1 MVILAFGSK
10 NSTPSFVLTLPM
22 VIGLNEQD
30 LLYKEFKK
38 CGIIYNQLVNVTTK
52 MWHQL
57 RKTRK
62 YRELMAAIAKATPDS
77 DEQKALFKRR
87 EKMLK
92 EYRFSEDAFHAMV
105 VPYAKHYAINSHIA
119 QAVAS
124 DVWKAWSTFFF
135 SKGKEVHYKRLD
147 DLAAISGKNNST
159 GIVLRPAN
167 LTTNNIESAKRKA
180 QKAVEERYD
189 DMYGRS
195 DPKDDKKVVLPDEVK
210 PQMEAEIAA
219 ATAKVKTSIGK
230 GELRIVYGNHTFP
243 VTLRNPNTQTGW
255 YQQEALKCGVK
266 YCRIIRKW
274 VGTKWKYYAQ
284 IVLEG
289 YPPIK
294 CDSNGVAKHSVK
306 QGRVGIDI
314 GTQTIAFSGKDVCD
328 LRVLAPSAR
337 AQAKS
342 LVNEIAATLRAM
354 DRSRRATNPKYYN
367 PDGTIKRLRRQHGQ
381 KQKRKWKYSKR
392 YYRLRAKLRNLYRKL
407 ADIRK
412 MEHNILANELLA
424 HGNEFVV
431 EDMNYK
437 ALQKRSKETKINPK
451 TGRTHTKKRFGKSL
465 SRCAPATFISILSKK
480 ANRYGGTV
488 IKVSTF
494 ETKASQFDH
503 TDESYTKKKLSERMA
518 RLRSGDIVQRDL
530 YSAFL
535 LEHIDIDS
543 LQYNMETLNSAFP
556 AFLEMH
562 ENTKRRLQAVVSS
575 LPASIGF

>member
-1 MVILAFGSK
+1 MAFGSK

-30 LLYKEFKK
+30 YLNKEFKK
-38 CGIIYNQLVNVTTK
+38 CGIIYNQLVNATTK

-62 YRELMAAIAKATPDS
+62 YRELMAAIAKAAPDS
-77 DEQKALFKRR
+77 DEQKALFKQR

-105 VPYAKHYAINSHIA
+105 VPYAKHYAINSHVAQSIA
-119 QAVAS
+119 TAV
-124 DVWKAWSTFFF
+124 WTAWSSFFF
-135 SKGKEVHYKRLD
+135 DKGKEVHYKKLEYVSS
-147 DLAAISGKNNST
+147 ISGKNNAT
-159 GIVLRPAN
+159 GIMLRPAN
-167 LTTNNIESAKRKA
+167 HTTSVINSAKTKAKNSIEKKYFAAYRKPDA
-180 QKAVEERYD
+180 KEGEE
-189 DMYGRS
+189 
-195 DPKDDKKVVLPDEVK
+195 VVLPDEVK
-210 PQMEAEIAA
+210 AQMEKEIAA

-230 GELRIVYGNHTFP
+230 GKLHITYGDYTFP
-243 VTLRNPNTQTGW
+243 VTLRNPDTQTGW

-274 VGTKWKYYAQ
+274 VSTKWKYYAQ

-294 CDSNGVAKHSVK
+294 CDNNGVAKHPVK

-328 LRVLAPSAR
+328 LRVLASAAR

-367 PDGTIKRLRRQHGQ
+367 PDGTIKRLKRQHGQ
-381 KQKRKWKYSKR
+381 KQRREWKYSKR

-451 TGRTHTKKRFGKSL
+451 TGRAHTKKRFGKSL

-518 RLRSGDIVQRDL
+518 RLRNGDIVQRDL

-535 LEHIDIDS
+535 LEHIDTES

-562 ENTKRRLQAVVSS
+562 ENTKRRLQAVGSS

>member
-1 MVILAFGSK
+1 MAFGSK

-30 LLYKEFKK
+30 YLNKEFKK
-38 CGIIYNQLVNVTTK
+38 CGIIYNQLVNATTK

-62 YRELMAAIAKATPDS
+62 YRELMAAIAKAAPDS
-77 DEQKALFKRR
+77 DEQKALFKQR

-105 VPYAKHYAINSHIA
+105 VPYAKHYAINSHVAQSIA
-119 QAVAS
+119 TAV
-124 DVWKAWSTFFF
+124 WTAWSSFFF
-135 SKGKEVHYKRLD
+135 DKGKEVHYKKLEYVSS
-147 DLAAISGKNNST
+147 ISGKNNAT
-159 GIVLRPAN
+159 GIMLRPAN
-167 LTTNNIESAKRKA
+167 HTTSVINSAKTKAKNSIEKKYFAAYRKPDA
-180 QKAVEERYD
+180 KEGEE
-189 DMYGRS
+189 
-195 DPKDDKKVVLPDEVK
+195 VVLPDEVK
-210 PQMEAEIAA
+210 AQMEKEIAA

-230 GELRIVYGNHTFP
+230 GKLHITYGDYTFP
-243 VTLRNPNTQTGW
+243 VTLRNPDTQTGW

-274 VGTKWKYYAQ
+274 VSTKWKYYAQ

-294 CDSNGVAKHSVK
+294 CDNNGVAKHPVK

-328 LRVLAPSAR
+328 LRVLAPAAR

-367 PDGTIKRLRRQHGQ
+367 PDGTIKRLKLQHGQ
-381 KQKRKWKYSKR
+381 KQRREWKYSKR

-451 TGRTHTKKRFGKSL
+451 TGRAHTKKRFGKSL
-465 SRCAPATFISILSKK
+465 SRCAPATFISILSKQ

-518 RLRSGDIVQRDL
+518 RLRNGDIVQRDL

-535 LEHIDIDS
+535 LEHIDTES

-562 ENTKRRLQAVVSS
+562 ENTKRRLQAVGSS

>member
-1 MVILAFGSK
+1 MAFGSK

-38 CGIIYNQLVNVTTK
+38 CGIIYNQLVSVTTK

-230 GELRIVYGNHTFP
+230 GELRIVYGDYTFP
-243 VTLRNPNTQTGW
+243 LTLRNPNTQTGW

-367 PDGTIKRLRRQHGQ
+367 PDGTIKRLKRQHGQ
-381 KQKRKWKYSKR
+381 KQRREWKYSKR

-451 TGRTHTKKRFGKSL
+451 TGRAHTKKRFGKSL

-535 LEHIDIDS
+535 LEHIDTES

-562 ENTKRRLQAVVSS
+562 ENTKQRLQAVGSS

>member
-1 MVILAFGSK
+1 MAFGSK

-30 LLYKEFKK
+30 LLCKEFKK
-38 CGIIYNQLVNVTTK
+38 CGIIYNELVSVTTK

-57 RKTRK
+57 RKTHK
-62 YRELMAAIAKATPDS
+62 YRELMAAIAKAVPDS
-77 DEQKALFKRR
+77 DEQKALFKQR

-92 EYRFSEDAFHAMV
+92 EYRFSEDAFHVMV
-105 VPYAKHYAINSHIA
+105 VPYAKHYAINSHVAQSIA
-119 QAVAS
+119 TAV
-124 DVWKAWSTFFF
+124 WTAWSSFFF
-135 SKGKEVHYKRLD
+135 DKGKEVHYKKLEQVFS
-147 DLAAISGKNNST
+147 ISGKNNAT
-159 GIVLRPAN
+159 GIILRPAN
-167 LTTNNIESAKRKA
+167 CTTSVINSAKKKIKCSIEEKYFAAYRKPDA
-180 QKAVEERYD
+180 KEDEE
-189 DMYGRS
+189 
-195 DPKDDKKVVLPDEVK
+195 VILPNEVK
-210 PQMEAEIAA
+210 TQMEKEIAA

-230 GELRIVYGNHTFP
+230 GELRLVYGDYTFP
-243 VTLRNPNTQTGW
+243 LTLRNPDTQTGW

-294 CDSNGVAKHSVK
+294 CDSNGVAKHPVK

-314 GTQTIAFSGKDVCD
+314 GTQTIAFSGKDVCE

-342 LVNEIAATLRAM
+342 LANEIASTLRAM

-367 PDGTIKRLRRQHGQ
+367 PDGTIKRLKRQHGQ
-381 KQKRKWKYSKR
+381 KQKREWKYSKR
-392 YYRLRAKLRNLYRKL
+392 YYRLRAKLRNLYRKM

-424 HGNEFVV
+424 YGNEFVV

-437 ALQKRSKETKINPK
+437 ALQKRSKETKVNPK
-451 TGRTHTKKRFGKSL
+451 TGRAHTKKRFGKSL
-465 SRCAPATFISILSKK
+465 SRCAPAMFISILNKK
-480 ANRYGGTV
+480 ANRYGGSV

-503 TDESYTKKKLSERMA
+503 TDESYTKKRLSERMA
-518 RLRSGDIVQRDL
+518 HLSSGEVVQRDL

-535 LEHIDIDS
+535 LEYIDTES
-543 LQYNMETLNSAFP
+543 LEYNTKALNSAFP

-562 ENTKRRLQAVVSS
+562 ENTKRRLQAVGSS

>member
-1 MVILAFGSK
+1 
-10 NSTPSFVLTLPM
+10 
-22 VIGLNEQD
+22 
-30 LLYKEFKK
+30 
-38 CGIIYNQLVNVTTK
+38 
-52 MWHQL
+52 
-57 RKTRK
+57 
-62 YRELMAAIAKATPDS
+62 
-77 DEQKALFKRR
+77 
-87 EKMLK
+87 
-92 EYRFSEDAFHAMV
+92 MV
-105 VPYAKHYAINSHIA
+105 VPYAKHYAINSHVAQSIA
-119 QAVAS
+119 TAV
-124 DVWKAWSTFFF
+124 WTAWSSFFF
-135 SKGKEVHYKRLD
+135 DKGKEVHYKKLEYVSS
-147 DLAAISGKNNST
+147 ISGKNNAT
-159 GIVLRPAN
+159 GIMLRPAN
-167 LTTNNIESAKRKA
+167 HTTSVINSAKTKAKNSIEKKYFAAYRKPDA
-180 QKAVEERYD
+180 KEGEE
-189 DMYGRS
+189 
-195 DPKDDKKVVLPDEVK
+195 VVLPDEVK
-210 PQMEAEIAA
+210 AQMEKEIAA

-230 GELRIVYGNHTFP
+230 GKLHITYGDYTFP
-243 VTLRNPNTQTGW
+243 VTLRNPDTQTGW

-274 VGTKWKYYAQ
+274 VSTKLKYYAQ

-294 CDSNGVAKHSVK
+294 CDNNGVAKHPVK

-328 LRVLAPSAR
+328 LRVLAPVAR

-342 LVNEIAATLRAM
+342 LVNEIASTLRAM

-367 PDGTIKRLRRQHGQ
+367 PDGTIKRLKRQHGQ

-451 TGRTHTKKRFGKSL
+451 NGRAYTKKRFGKSL
-465 SRCAPATFISILSKK
+465 SRCAPAMFICILGKK
-480 ANRYGGTV
+480 ASRYGGSV

-503 TDESYTKKKLSERMA
+503 TDESYTKKKLSERIA

-535 LEHIDIDS
+535 LEHIDTES

-562 ENTKRRLQAVVSS
+562 ENTKRRLQAVGSS

>member
-1 MVILAFGSK
+1 MAFGSK

-30 LLYKEFKK
+30 YLNKEFKK
-38 CGIIYNQLVNVTTK
+38 CGIIYNQLVNATTK

-62 YRELMAAIAKATPDS
+62 YRELMAAIAKAAPDS
-77 DEQKALFKRR
+77 DEQKVLFKQR

-105 VPYAKHYAINSHIA
+105 VPYAKHYAINSHVAQSIA
-119 QAVAS
+119 TAV
-124 DVWKAWSTFFF
+124 WTAWSSFFF
-135 SKGKEVHYKRLD
+135 DKGKGVHYKKLEYVSS
-147 DLAAISGKNNST
+147 ISGKNNAT
-159 GIVLRPAN
+159 GIMLRPAN
-167 LTTNNIESAKRKA
+167 HTTSVINSAKTKAKNSIEKKYFAAYRKPDA
-180 QKAVEERYD
+180 KEGEE
-189 DMYGRS
+189 
-195 DPKDDKKVVLPDEVK
+195 VVLPDEVK
-210 PQMEAEIAA
+210 AQMEKEIAA

-230 GELRIVYGNHTFP
+230 GKLHITYGDYTFP
-243 VTLRNPNTQTGW
+243 VTLRNPDTQTGW

-274 VGTKWKYYAQ
+274 VSTKWKYYAQ

-294 CDSNGVAKHSVK
+294 CDNNGVAKHPVK

-328 LRVLAPSAR
+328 LRVLAPAAR

-342 LVNEIAATLRAM
+342 LVNEIASTLRAM

-367 PDGTIKRLRRQHGQ
+367 PDGTIKRLKRQHGQ

-412 MEHNILANELLA
+412 MEHNILANELLT
-424 HGNEFVV
+424 HGNEFVI

-437 ALQKRSKETKINPK
+437 ALQKRSKETKINSK
-451 TGRTHTKKRFGKSL
+451 TGRAHTKKRFGKSL
-465 SRCAPATFISILSKK
+465 SRCAPAMFISILGKK
-480 ANRYGGTV
+480 ANRYGGSV

-518 RLRSGDIVQRDL
+518 RLRNGDIVQRDL

-535 LEHIDIDS
+535 LEHIDTES

-562 ENTKRRLQAVVSS
+562 ENTKRRLQAVGSS

>member
-1 MVILAFGSK
+1 MAFGSK

-38 CGIIYNQLVNVTTK
+38 CGIIYNQLVSVTTK

-57 RKTRK
+57 CKTRK

-230 GELRIVYGNHTFP
+230 GELRIVYGDYTFP
-243 VTLRNPNTQTGW
+243 LTLRNPNTQTGW

-294 CDSNGVAKHSVK
+294 CDSNGVAKHPVK

-328 LRVLAPSAR
+328 LRVLAPAAR

-367 PDGTIKRLRRQHGQ
+367 PDGTIKRLKRQHGQ
-381 KQKRKWKYSKR
+381 KQRREWKYSKR

-451 TGRTHTKKRFGKSL
+451 TGRAHTKKRFGKSL

-518 RLRSGDIVQRDL
+518 RLRNGDIVQRDL

-535 LEHIDIDS
+535 LEHIDTES

-562 ENTKRRLQAVVSS
+562 ENTKRRLQAVGSS

>member
-1 MVILAFGSK
+1 MAFGSK

-30 LLYKEFKK
+30 YLNKEFKK
-38 CGIIYNQLVNVTTK
+38 CGIIYNQLVNATTK

-62 YRELMAAIAKATPDS
+62 YRELMAAIAKAAPDS
-77 DEQKALFKRR
+77 DEQKALFKQR

-105 VPYAKHYAINSHIA
+105 VPYAKHYAINSHVAQSIA
-119 QAVAS
+119 TAV
-124 DVWKAWSTFFF
+124 WTAWSSFFF
-135 SKGKEVHYKRLD
+135 DKGKEVHYKKLEYVSS
-147 DLAAISGKNNST
+147 ISGKNNAT
-159 GIVLRPAN
+159 GIMLRPAN
-167 LTTNNIESAKRKA
+167 HTTSVINSAKTKAKNSIEKKYFAAYRKPDA
-180 QKAVEERYD
+180 KEGEE
-189 DMYGRS
+189 
-195 DPKDDKKVVLPDEVK
+195 VVLPDEVK
-210 PQMEAEIAA
+210 AQMEKEIAA

-230 GELRIVYGNHTFP
+230 GKLHITYGDYTFP
-243 VTLRNPNTQTGW
+243 VTLRNPDTQTGW

-274 VGTKWKYYAQ
+274 VSTKWKYYAQ

-294 CDSNGVAKHSVK
+294 CDNNGVAKHPVK

-328 LRVLAPSAR
+328 LRVLAPAAR

-354 DRSRRATNPKYYN
+354 DRSRSATNPKYYN
-367 PDGTIKRLRRQHGQ
+367 PDGTIKRLKRQHGQ
-381 KQKRKWKYSKR
+381 KQRREWKYSKR

-451 TGRTHTKKRFGKSL
+451 TGRAHTKKRFGKSL

-518 RLRSGDIVQRDL
+518 RLRNGDIVQRDL

-535 LEHIDIDS
+535 LEHIDTES

-562 ENTKRRLQAVVSS
+562 ENTKRRLQAVGSS

>member
-1 MVILAFGSK
+1 MAFGSK
-10 NSTPSFVLTLPM
+10 NSTPSFVLTLPLN
-22 VIGLNEQD
+22 ISLNEQD
-30 LLYKEFKK
+30 YLYKEFKK
-38 CGIIYNQLVNVTTK
+38 CGVIYNQLVSATTK

-62 YRELMAAIAKATPDS
+62 YRELMAAIAEATPDS
-77 DEQKALFKRR
+77 DEQKTLFKQR

-92 EYRFSEDAFHAMV
+92 EYRFSEDAFHKLV

-147 DLAAISGKNNST
+147 DLAAISGKSNFT

-167 LTTNNIESAKRKA
+167 LTTSNIESAKRKTH
-180 QKAVEERYD
+180 KAVEKRYD
-189 DMYGRS
+189 DMYGRP

-219 ATAKVKTSIGK
+219 AIAKIKPTIGE
-230 GELRIVYGNHTFP
+230 GSLRIVYGKHEFP
-243 VTLRNPNTQTGW
+243 VVLRNPKTQTGK

-266 YCRIIRKW
+266 YCRITRKW
-274 VGTKWKYYAQ
+274 VKTKWKYYAQ
-284 IVLEG
+284 LVLEG
-289 YPPIK
+289 YPPVK
-294 CDSNGVAKHSVK
+294 CDSNGIMRHPVN
-306 QGRVGIDI
+306 QGRVGLDI
-314 GTQTIAFSGKDVCD
+314 GTQTLAISSNDICD

-342 LVNEIAATLRAM
+342 LVNEITCTMRAM

-367 PDGTIKRLRRQHGQ
+367 PDGTIKRLKRKHGQ
-381 KQKRKWKYSKR
+381 KQKRDWKYSKR
-392 YYRLRAKLRNLYRKL
+392 YFRLKAKLRDLNRRL

-412 MEHNILANELLA
+412 MEHNTLANELLQ
-424 HGNEFVV
+424 HGNEFIV
-431 EDMNYK
+431 EDMDYK
-437 ALQKRSKETKINPK
+437 ALQKRSKKTKINAK
-451 TGRTHTKKRFGKSL
+451 TGRAHTKKRFGKSL
-465 SRCAPATFISILSKK
+465 SRCAPATFITILTNK
-480 ANRYGGTV
+480 AVRNGGNV
-488 IKVSTF
+488 IKVDTF

-518 RLRSGDIVQRDL
+518 HLSSGEAVQRDL

-535 LEHIDIDS
+535 LEHIDT
-543 LQYNMETLNSAFP
+543 ETLKYDIKALKAAFP

-562 ENTKRRLQAVVSS
+562 ENTKHRLQAVGSS

>member
-1 MVILAFGSK
+1 MAFGSK

-30 LLYKEFKK
+30 YLNKEFKK
-38 CGIIYNQLVNVTTK
+38 CGVIYNQLVNVTTK

-62 YRELMAAIAKATPDS
+62 YRELMAAIAKAAPDS
-77 DEQKALFKRR
+77 DEQKALFKQR

-105 VPYAKHYAINSHIA
+105 VPYAKHYAINSHVAQSIA
-119 QAVAS
+119 TAV
-124 DVWKAWSTFFF
+124 WTAWSSFFF
-135 SKGKEVHYKRLD
+135 DKGKEVHYKKLEYVSS
-147 DLAAISGKNNST
+147 ISGKNNAT
-159 GIVLRPAN
+159 GIMLRPAN
-167 LTTNNIESAKRKA
+167 HTTSVINSAKTKAKNSIEKKYFAAYRKPDA
-180 QKAVEERYD
+180 KEGEE
-189 DMYGRS
+189 
-195 DPKDDKKVVLPDEVK
+195 VVLPDEVK
-210 PQMEAEIAA
+210 AQMEKEIAA

-230 GELRIVYGNHTFP
+230 GKLHITYGDYTFP
-243 VTLRNPNTQTGW
+243 VTLRNPDTQTGW

-274 VGTKWKYYAQ
+274 VSTKWKYYAQ

-294 CDSNGVAKHSVK
+294 CDNNGVAKHPVK

-328 LRVLAPSAR
+328 LRVLAPAAR

-342 LVNEIAATLRAM
+342 LVNEIASTLRAM

-367 PDGTIKRLRRQHGQ
+367 PDGTIKRLKRQHGQ

-412 MEHNILANELLA
+412 MEHNILANELLT

-437 ALQKRSKETKINPK
+437 ALQKRSKETRINSK
-451 TGRTHTKKRFGKSL
+451 TGRAHTKKRFGKSL
-465 SRCAPATFISILSKK
+465 SRCAPAMFISILGKK
-480 ANRYGGTV
+480 ANRYGGSV

-518 RLRSGDIVQRDL
+518 RLHSGDIVQRDL

-535 LEHIDIDS
+535 LEHIDTES

-562 ENTKRRLQAVVSS
+562 ENTKRRLQAVGSS

>member
-1 MVILAFGSK
+1 MAFGSK

-30 LLYKEFKK
+30 YLNKEFKK
-38 CGIIYNQLVNVTTK
+38 CGIIYNQLVNATTK

-62 YRELMAAIAKATPDS
+62 YRELMAAIAKAAPDS
-77 DEQKALFKRR
+77 DEQKALFKQR

-105 VPYAKHYAINSHIA
+105 VPYAKHYAINSHVAQSIA
-119 QAVAS
+119 TAV
-124 DVWKAWSTFFF
+124 WTAWSSFFF
-135 SKGKEVHYKRLD
+135 DKGKGVHYKKLEYVSS
-147 DLAAISGKNNST
+147 ISGKNNAT
-159 GIVLRPAN
+159 GIMLRPAN
-167 LTTNNIESAKRKA
+167 HTTSVINSAKTKAKNSIEKKYFAAYRKPDA
-180 QKAVEERYD
+180 KEGEE
-189 DMYGRS
+189 
-195 DPKDDKKVVLPDEVK
+195 VVLPDEVK
-210 PQMEAEIAA
+210 AQMEKEIAA

-230 GELRIVYGNHTFP
+230 GKLHITYGDYTFP
-243 VTLRNPNTQTGW
+243 VTLRNPDTQTGW

-274 VGTKWKYYAQ
+274 VSTKWKYYAQ

-294 CDSNGVAKHSVK
+294 CDNNGVAKHPVK

-328 LRVLAPSAR
+328 LRVLAPAAR

-342 LVNEIAATLRAM
+342 LVNEIASTLRAM
-354 DRSRRATNPKYYN
+354 DRSRRTTNPKYYN
-367 PDGTIKRLRRQHGQ
+367 PDGTIKRLKRQHGQ

-412 MEHNILANELLA
+412 MEHNILANELLT
-424 HGNEFVV
+424 HGNEFVI

-437 ALQKRSKETKINPK
+437 ALQKRSKETKINSK
-451 TGRTHTKKRFGKSL
+451 TGRAHTKKRFGKSL
-465 SRCAPATFISILSKK
+465 SRCAPAMFISILGKK
-480 ANRYGGTV
+480 ANRYGGSV

-518 RLRSGDIVQRDL
+518 RLRNGDIVQRDL

-535 LEHIDIDS
+535 LEHIDTES

-562 ENTKRRLQAVVSS
+562 ENTKRRLQAVESS

>member
-1 MVILAFGSK
+1 MAFGSK

-38 CGIIYNQLVNVTTK
+38 CGIIYNQLVSVTTK

-230 GELRIVYGNHTFP
+230 GELRIVYGDYTFP
-243 VTLRNPNTQTGW
+243 LTLRNPNTQTGW

-367 PDGTIKRLRRQHGQ
+367 PDGTIKRLKRQHGQ
-381 KQKRKWKYSKR
+381 KQRREWKYSKR

-437 ALQKRSKETKINPK
+437 ALQKRSKEAKINPK
-451 TGRTHTKKRFGKSL
+451 TGRAHTKKRFGKSL
-465 SRCAPATFISILSKK
+465 SRCAPAMFISILEKK
-480 ANRYGGTV
+480 ASRYGGSV

-562 ENTKRRLQAVVSS
+562 ENTNRRLQAVVNS

>member
-1 MVILAFGSK
+1 MAFGSK

-30 LLYKEFKK
+30 YLNKEFKK
-38 CGIIYNQLVNVTTK
+38 CGIIYNQLVNATTK

-62 YRELMAAIAKATPDS
+62 YRELMAAIAKAAPDS
-77 DEQKALFKRR
+77 DEQKALFKQR

-105 VPYAKHYAINSHIA
+105 VPYAKHYAINSHVAQSIA
-119 QAVAS
+119 TAV
-124 DVWKAWSTFFF
+124 WTAWSSFFF
-135 SKGKEVHYKRLD
+135 DKGKEVHYKKLEYVSS
-147 DLAAISGKNNST
+147 ISGKNNAT
-159 GIVLRPAN
+159 GIMLRPAN
-167 LTTNNIESAKRKA
+167 HTTSVINSAKTKAKNSIEKKYFAAYRKPDA
-180 QKAVEERYD
+180 KEGEE
-189 DMYGRS
+189 
-195 DPKDDKKVVLPDEVK
+195 VVLPDEVK
-210 PQMEAEIAA
+210 AQMEKEIAA

-230 GELRIVYGNHTFP
+230 GKLHITYGDYTFP
-243 VTLRNPNTQTGW
+243 VTLRNPDTQTGW

-274 VGTKWKYYAQ
+274 VSTKWKYYAQ

-294 CDSNGVAKHSVK
+294 CDNNGVAKHPVK

-328 LRVLAPSAR
+328 LRVLAPAAR

-342 LVNEIAATLRAM
+342 LVNEIASTLRAM

-367 PDGTIKRLRRQHGQ
+367 PDGTIKRLKRQHGQ

-412 MEHNILANELLA
+412 MEHNILANELLT
-424 HGNEFVV
+424 HGNEFVI

-437 ALQKRSKETKINPK
+437 ALQKRSKETKINSK
-451 TGRTHTKKRFGKSL
+451 TGRAHTKKRFGKSL
-465 SRCAPATFISILSKK
+465 SRCAPAMFISILGKK
-480 ANRYGGTV
+480 ANRYGGSV

-518 RLRSGDIVQRDL
+518 RLRNGDIVQRDL

-535 LEHIDIDS
+535 LEHIDTES

-562 ENTKRRLQAVVSS
+562 ENTKRRLQAVGSS

>member
-1 MVILAFGSK
+1 MVTAIVGANWGDEGKGKITDMLGEKSDIIVRFQGGSNAGHTIINDYGKFALHLLPSGVFYNHTTSVINSAKTKAK
-10 NSTPSFVLTLPM
+10 NSIEKKYFAAYRKP
-22 VIGLNEQD
+22 D
-30 LLYKEFKK
+30 AKE
-38 CGIIYNQLVNVTTK
+38 G
-52 MWHQL
+52 
-57 RKTRK
+57 
-62 YRELMAAIAKATPDS
+62 
-77 DEQKALFKRR
+77 
-87 EKMLK
+87 
-92 EYRFSEDAFHAMV
+92 
-105 VPYAKHYAINSHIA
+105 
-119 QAVAS
+119 
-124 DVWKAWSTFFF
+124 
-135 SKGKEVHYKRLD
+135 
-147 DLAAISGKNNST
+147 
-159 GIVLRPAN
+159 
-167 LTTNNIESAKRKA
+167 
-180 QKAVEERYD
+180 EE
-189 DMYGRS
+189 
-195 DPKDDKKVVLPDEVK
+195 VVLPDEVK
-210 PQMEAEIAA
+210 AQMEKEIAA

-230 GELRIVYGNHTFP
+230 GKLHITYGDYTFP
-243 VTLRNPNTQTGW
+243 VTLRNPDTQTGW

-274 VGTKWKYYAQ
+274 VSTKWKYYAQ

-294 CDSNGVAKHSVK
+294 CDNNGVAKHPIK

-328 LRVLAPSAR
+328 LRVLAPAAR

-367 PDGTIKRLRRQHGQ
+367 PDGTIKRLKRQHGQ
-381 KQKRKWKYSKR
+381 KQRREWKYSKR

-451 TGRTHTKKRFGKSL
+451 TGRAHTKKRFGKSL

-518 RLRSGDIVQRDL
+518 RLRNGDIVQRDL

-535 LEHIDIDS
+535 LEHIDTES

-562 ENTKRRLQAVVSS
+562 ENTKRRLQAVGSS

>member
-1 MVILAFGSK
+1 
-10 NSTPSFVLTLPM
+10 
-22 VIGLNEQD
+22 
-30 LLYKEFKK
+30 
-38 CGIIYNQLVNVTTK
+38 

-62 YRELMAAIAKATPDS
+62 YRELMAVIAKATPDS
-77 DEQKALFKRR
+77 DEQKTLFKQR

-92 EYRFSEDAFHAMV
+92 EYRFSEDAFHKLV

-147 DLAAISGKNNST
+147 DLAAISGKNNFT

-167 LTTNNIESAKRKA
+167 LTTSNIESAKRKA
-180 QKAVEERYD
+180 QKAVEKRYD
-189 DMYGRS
+189 DMYGRP

-219 ATAKVKTSIGK
+219 AIAKIKPTIGE
-230 GELRIVYGNHTFP
+230 GNLRIVYGDHEFP
-243 VTLRNPNTQTGW
+243 VVVRNPNTQTGR

-266 YCRIIRKW
+266 YCRITRKW
-274 VGTKWKYYAQ
+274 VRNKWKYYAQ
-284 IVLEG
+284 LVLEG
-289 YPPIK
+289 YPPVK
-294 CDSNGVAKHSVK
+294 CDSNGVMKHPVN
-306 QGRVGIDI
+306 QGRVGLDI
-314 GTQTIAFSGKDVCD
+314 GTQTLAISGKDICD

-337 AQAKS
+337 AQARGLS
-342 LVNEIAATLRAM
+342 NEIARTTRAM
-354 DRSRRATNPKYYN
+354 NRSRRATNPKYFN
-367 PDGTIKRLRRQHGQ
+367 SDGTIKRL
-381 KQKRKWKYSKR
+381 KRKHGHKQRRDWKYSKR
-392 YYRLRAKLRNLYRKL
+392 YFRLKAKLRDLNRRLG
-407 ADIRK
+407 DIRK
-412 MEHNILANELLA
+412 MEHNILANELLQ

-437 ALQKRSKETKINPK
+437 ALQKRSKKTKINAK
-451 TGRTHTKKRFGKSL
+451 TGRAHTKKRFGKSL
-465 SRCAPATFISILSKK
+465 SRCAPAMFISILNKK
-480 ANRYGGTV
+480 ANRYGGSV

-503 TDESYTKKKLSERMA
+503 TDESYTKKRLSERMA
-518 RLRSGDIVQRDL
+518 HLSSGEVVQRDL

-535 LEHIDIDS
+535 LEHIDIES

-562 ENTKRRLQAVVSS
+562 ENTKRRLQAVGSS

>member
-1 MVILAFGSK
+1 MAFGSK

-30 LLYKEFKK
+30 YLNKEFKK
-38 CGIIYNQLVNVTTK
+38 CGIIYNQLVNATTK

-62 YRELMAAIAKATPDS
+62 YRELMAAIAKAAPDS
-77 DEQKALFKRR
+77 DEQKALFKQR

-105 VPYAKHYAINSHIA
+105 VPYAKHYAINSHVAQSIA
-119 QAVAS
+119 TAV
-124 DVWKAWSTFFF
+124 WTAWSSFFF
-135 SKGKEVHYKRLD
+135 DKGKEVHYKKLEYVSS
-147 DLAAISGKNNST
+147 ISGKNNAT
-159 GIVLRPAN
+159 GIMLRPAN
-167 LTTNNIESAKRKA
+167 HTTSVINSAKTKVKNSIEKKYFAAYRKPDA
-180 QKAVEERYD
+180 KEGEE
-189 DMYGRS
+189 
-195 DPKDDKKVVLPDEVK
+195 VVLPDEVK
-210 PQMEAEIAA
+210 AQMEKEIAA

-230 GELRIVYGNHTFP
+230 GKLHITYGDYTFP
-243 VTLRNPNTQTGW
+243 VTLRNPDTQTGW

-274 VGTKWKYYAQ
+274 VSTKWKYYAQ

-294 CDSNGVAKHSVK
+294 CDNNGVAKHPVK

-328 LRVLAPSAR
+328 LRVLAPAAR

-342 LVNEIAATLRAM
+342 LVNEIASTLRAM

-367 PDGTIKRLRRQHGQ
+367 LDGTIKRLKRQHGQ

-412 MEHNILANELLA
+412 MEHNILANELLT
-424 HGNEFVV
+424 HGNEFIV

-437 ALQKRSKETKINPK
+437 ALQKRSKETKINSK
-451 TGRTHTKKRFGKSL
+451 TGRAHTKKRFGKSL
-465 SRCAPATFISILSKK
+465 SRCAPAMFISILGKK
-480 ANRYGGTV
+480 ANRYGGSV

-503 TDESYTKKKLSERMA
+503 TDESYTKKKLSERMV

-535 LEHIDIDS
+535 LEHIDTES

-562 ENTKRRLQAVVSS
+562 ENTKRRLQAVGSS

>member
-1 MVILAFGSK
+1 MAFGSK
-10 NSTPSFVLTLPM
+10 NSTPSFVLTLPFD
-22 VIGLNEQD
+22 ISLNEQD
-30 LLYKEFKK
+30 YLYKEFKK
-38 CGIIYNQLVNVTTK
+38 CGVIYNQLVSATTK

-62 YRELMAAIAKATPDS
+62 YRELMAAIAKAAPDS
-77 DEQKALFKRR
+77 KEQKVL
-87 EKMLK
+87 LK
-92 EYRFSEDAFHAMV
+92 QRQEMIKSSGFSEGAFHKMV
-105 VPYAKHYAINSHIA
+105 EPYAKHFAIHSHVA
-119 QAVAS
+119 QKVAS
-124 DVWKAWSTFFF
+124 AVWTAWEGFFF
-135 SKGKEVHYKRLD
+135 RKGKAVHYKKLED
-147 DLAAISGKNNST
+147 VTSISGKNNAT

-167 LTTNNIESAKRKA
+167 LTTSNIRSAKNKK
-180 QKAVEERYD
+180 QKAIEQRYYKA
-189 DMYGRS
+189 YGQ
-195 DPKDDKKVVLPDEVK
+195 PNPEDDKKVILPDEVK

-219 ATAKVKTSIGK
+219 AIAKIKPTIGE
-230 GELRIVYGNHTFP
+230 GNLRIVYGKHEFP
-243 VTLRNPNTQTGW
+243 VVLRNPKTQTGK

-266 YCRIIRKW
+266 YCRITRKW
-274 VGTKWKYYAQ
+274 VKTKWKYYAQ
-284 IVLEG
+284 FILEG
-289 YPPIK
+289 YPPTK
-294 CDSNGVAKHSVK
+294 CDSNGVMKHPVN
-306 QGRVGIDI
+306 QGRIGLDI

-342 LVNEIAATLRAM
+342 LVNEIACTLRAM

-367 PDGTIKRLRRQHGQ
+367 SDGTIKRLKRQRGQ
-381 KQKRKWKYSKR
+381 KQKRKWTYSKR

-424 HGNEFVV
+424 YGNEFVV

-437 ALQKRSKETKINPK
+437 ALQKRSKETKINAK
-451 TGRTHTKKRFGKSL
+451 TGRAHTKKRFGKSL
-465 SRCAPATFISILSKK
+465 SRCAPAMFISILNKK
-480 ANRYGGTV
+480 ANRYGGSV

-503 TDESYTKKKLSERMA
+503 TDESYTKKRLSERMA
-518 RLRSGDIVQRDL
+518 HLSSGEVVQRDL

-535 LEHIDIDS
+535 LEHIDIES

-562 ENTKRRLQAVVSS
+562 ENTKRRLQAVGSS